1 MKFEIPAAAATAIL
15 AIICAAGAVYS
26 ALANGVMVANGA
38 TFGTILFTVATVLL
52 WDYRY
57 WNSAEEKEQ
66 FKKEQ
71 APWL

>member
-1 MKFEIPAAAATAIL
+1 MKFEIPAAVATAIL

-38 TFGTILFTVATVLL
+38 TFGTIFFTAATALL

>member
-1 MKFEIPAAAATAIL
+1 
-15 AIICAAGAVYS
+15 
-26 ALANGVMVANGA
+26 MVANGA
-38 TFGTILFTVATVLL
+38 TFGTIFFTVATVLL

-57 WNSAEEKEQ
+57 WNSTEEKEQ